1 MFLMNTGPSP
11 TDILHAGRYSYRKP
25 SILIAG
31 ASIALCTGGFGL
43 HLLLA
48 NRHHL
53 PRGTEEWLAVL
64 FVGGILGLLFT
75 CGVFLVASYF
85 RDQALDLVITP
96 QEVRYGKNVFPWS
109 DVRWING
116 NWSKDRYQL
125 VIGRRGLRPDQHLM
139 TDHGLDEENF
149 VRLMETLDHKVLPA
163 HPDLKLPDTG
173 QRE

>member
-1 MFLMNTGPSP
+1 MHIPPDTGE
-11 TDILHAGRYSYRKP
+11 ILHAGRYSYRKP

-31 ASIALCTGGFGL
+31 ASIALITGGFGL

-53 PRGTEEWLAVL
+53 PRGAEEWLAVL

-75 CGVFLVASYF
+75 CGVFFVASYF
-85 RDQALDLVITP
+85 RNYGLDLVITR

-116 NWSKDRYQL
+116 AWSKDRYQL
-125 VIGRRGLRPDQHLM
+125 VIGRRGFRPDQHLM

-149 VRLMETLDHKVLPA
+149 VRLMETLDHNVLPA
-163 HPDLKLPDTG
+163 HPSLKLPDIR